1 MIHIEPAT
9 AKDLESIAQIEAIC
23 FPEAEKAS
31 LESLKARFQAFPQK
45 FLVAKIYNEDDYEIV
60 GFINGMTTNS
70 STIIDEMYSN
80 PNLHEPMGIYQ
91 SVFGLDVLPSYQHQ
105 KIAHQLLTAFIQ
117 QAKQAGKI
125 GVILTCK
132 YHLIGFYEQFGF
144 KNLGISQSVHGNVVW
159 YDMLLT
165 L

>member
-1 MIHIEPAT
+1 MLLIEQAT
-9 AKDLESIAQIEAIC
+9 VKDIPIIAQIESIC
-23 FPEAEKAS
+23 FPKAEKAS
-31 LESLKARFQAFPQK
+31 LHSFQARFQAFPEQ

-60 GFINGMTTNS
+60 GFINGMTTDS
-70 STIIDEMYSN
+70 LTIFDEMYDNASLHN
-80 PNLHEPMGIYQ
+80 PKGAYQ

-105 KIAHQLLTAFIQ
+105 KIAHKLLWAFIDK
-117 QAKQAGKI
+117 AKNAHKT

-144 KNLGISQSVHGNVVW
+144 KNRGISQSTHGDVTW
-159 YDMLLT
+159 YDMLLQ